1 MAHPYVPSN
10 YMNGFEYTIPG
21 MCQLVGKLFLHMLKN
36 KHRSRK
42 SSMINDKIFEEL
54 NALKRIEVIT
64 KFF

>member
-1 MAHPYVPSN
+1 
-10 YMNGFEYTIPG
+10 MNGFEYTIPG